1 MIRRTTA
8 SEPELRAAVFAGGL
22 QAVEAYEILRQENQ
36 ELHRFLKDGAA
47 YLRHARSYGV
57 SKDIV
62 MTTLMHDFKG
72 LANKEPCFL
81 PRVSGY
87 HQQPCLDKSPS

>member
-1 MIRRTTA
+1 MKTLKVN
-8 SEPELRAAVFAGGL
+8 EPELRAAIFAGGD
-22 QAVEAYEILRQENQ
+22 QAIEAYEILQQENQ
-36 ELHRFLKDGAA
+36 ELRRFLQDGAA

-62 MTTLMHDFKG
+62 ITTLMHDFKG
-72 LANKEPCFL
+72 LAARERCFL

-87 HQQPCLDKSPS
+87 HNENT